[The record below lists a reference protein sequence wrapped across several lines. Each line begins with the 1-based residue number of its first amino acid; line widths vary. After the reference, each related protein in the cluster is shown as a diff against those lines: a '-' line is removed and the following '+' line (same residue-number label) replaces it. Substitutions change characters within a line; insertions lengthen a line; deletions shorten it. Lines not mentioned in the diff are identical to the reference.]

1 MCCDNAL
8 TQLHGTAVL
17 EVSYVPPACHT
28 NVCSSH
34 RSGIIDALTCLW
46 SDEHTCSPLLCRQPP
61 GPTLQQ
67 CLSRF
72 RSPCDCHNTLYADSH
87 SRFLTGATLL
97 PNKRAP
103 NISLMLQASAGGA
116 DTAVLDA
123 LSIPVDAEQADVLAL
138 YVERLMDLKAAAADE
153 RVTAEE
159 AVAEAAKPQS
169 QGTPC
174 TV

>member
-8 TQLHGTAVL
+8 TQLLGTAVL
-17 EVSYVPPACHT
+17 ELSYVPPAWHT
-28 NVCSSH
+28 NVCNSH
-34 RSGIIDALTCLW
+34 RSGVIYALTCLW
-46 SDEHTCSPLLCRQPP
+46 SGEHTCSPLLCRQPS

-67 CLSRF
+67 CLRRF
-72 RSPCDCHNTLYADSH
+72 RSPCDCHYTLYADSH

-97 PNKRAP
+97 PNKRAS
-103 NISLMLQASAGGA
+103 NISVLLQASVGGA

-138 YVERLMDLKAAAADE
+138 YVERLMDLKATAADE
-153 RVTAEE
+153 RVSAEE

-169 QGTPC
+169 QGASC
-174 TV
+174 IV